1 MVAIIIGV
9 ELNVFERQIVG
20 GTLVDIGVTLGN
32 MVEQELF
39 RSARRNEI
47 VNRQRNEAE
56 QNDFDTLYDSID
68 QLQAEIDRLKEQIGQ
83 NQT

>member
-1 MVAIIIGV
+1 MVIW
-9 ELNVFERQIVG
+9 F
-20 GTLVDIGVTLGN
+20 
-32 MVEQELF
+32 EQELF

-68 QLQAEIDRLKEQIGQ
+68 QLQAEIDRLKDRLAKTKHKKDVYIETEMYFIIVYQS
-83 NQT
+83 

>member
-1 MVAIIIGV
+1 
-9 ELNVFERQIVG
+9 
-20 GTLVDIGVTLGN
+20 